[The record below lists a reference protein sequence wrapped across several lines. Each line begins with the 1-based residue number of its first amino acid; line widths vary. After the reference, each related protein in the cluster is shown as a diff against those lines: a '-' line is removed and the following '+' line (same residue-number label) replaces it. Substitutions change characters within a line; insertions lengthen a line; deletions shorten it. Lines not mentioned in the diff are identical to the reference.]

1 MRLEGRPSPASHGEV
16 RTEDE
21 RGCGRRDPAQRRAS
35 ITDRV
40 GHRYCC
46 LKRDHLLMRV
56 QSGKKRDLKRL
67 DDLR

>member
-1 MRLEGRPSPASHGEV
+1 
-16 RTEDE
+16 
-21 RGCGRRDPAQRRAS
+21 
-35 ITDRV
+35 
-40 GHRYCC
+40 